1 MTFFEREMVL
11 TKEMAKSKA
20 DNQGK
25 SENQTGGQETVN
37 LR

>member
-1 MTFFEREMVL
+1 MIML
-11 TKEMAKSKA
+11 TKEVAKSKA

-25 SENQTGGQETVN
+25 SENQAGGQETVN